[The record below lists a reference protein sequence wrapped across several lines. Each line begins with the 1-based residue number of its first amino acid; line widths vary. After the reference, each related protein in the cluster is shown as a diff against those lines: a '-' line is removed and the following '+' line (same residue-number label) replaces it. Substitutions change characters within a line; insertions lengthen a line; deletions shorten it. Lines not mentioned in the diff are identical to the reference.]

1 VGIGSGGGGGSYD
14 RGLSSPG
21 GNGAAGAVIFTIGQ
35 PL

>member
-1 VGIGSGGGGGSYD
+1 VAGQGVATE
-14 RGLSSPG
+14 PG